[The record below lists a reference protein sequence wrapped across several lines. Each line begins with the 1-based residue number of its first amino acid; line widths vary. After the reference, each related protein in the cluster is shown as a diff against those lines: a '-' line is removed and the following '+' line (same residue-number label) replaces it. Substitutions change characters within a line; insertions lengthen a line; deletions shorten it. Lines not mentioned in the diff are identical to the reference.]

1 MRGWEFAAAGE
12 RRLLDDLCARLER
25 AHRGA
30 RRLELAL
37 YRVDGTV
44 ARAHIGTGRPT
55 RDAHHLERL
64 FAEKLA
70 GLDPG
75 FGVEVMVLAATAADP
90 LAPVQGALRTGRG
103 MADTAGDGDGDGV
116 ARLVDRLGNRLGRER
131 VVRLVPRASHVPE
144 RACREVSALAPPVP
158 AASATSAGSPHS
170 RRPGKTDGARDS
182 ETAGGRPVQ
191 PRPLHLLPWPEPIEV
206 MAPVPDHPPVM
217 FRWRRHR
224 HRVARADGPERIGP
238 EWWLEEPAD
247 AFSPRHRIRDYYR
260 VEDTEGR
267 RFWLYREGL
276 YRPGVEP
283 AWYLHGFFA

>member
-1 MRGWEFAAAGE
+1 
-12 RRLLDDLCARLER
+12 
-25 AHRGA
+25 
-30 RRLELAL
+30 
-37 YRVDGTV
+37 
-44 ARAHIGTGRPT
+44 
-55 RDAHHLERL
+55 
-64 FAEKLA
+64 
-70 GLDPG
+70 
-75 FGVEVMVLAATAADP
+75 
-90 LAPVQGALRTGRG
+90 
-103 MADTAGDGDGDGV
+103 GV

-158 AASATSAGSPHS
+158 AASADAGSAGP
-170 RRPGKTDGARDS
+170 T
-182 ETAGGRPVQ
+182 

-217 FRWRRHR
+217 FRWRRRR
-224 HRVARADGPERIGP
+224 HRVACADGPERIGP

-247 AFSPRHRIRDYYR
+247 AFSPHHRIRDYYR

-276 YRPGVEP
+276 YRPAVEP